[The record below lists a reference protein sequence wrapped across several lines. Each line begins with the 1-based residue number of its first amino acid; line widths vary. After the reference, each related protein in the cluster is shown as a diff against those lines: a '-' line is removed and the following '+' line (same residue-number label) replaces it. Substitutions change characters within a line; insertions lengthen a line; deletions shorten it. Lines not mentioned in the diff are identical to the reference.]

1 LAAAAKLCCCAA
13 DRLPYEVGGSGKLM
27 GVEEATEVVGIP
39 GNPAAPSPNNAAWND
54 KSAADLFLSSRTT
67 GLTGMAGL
75 LAAEVADVLTGLTEA
90 EFTGVCHG
98 LALDLSLVPLPVEV
112 WGENMGCLA

>member
-1 LAAAAKLCCCAA
+1 MG
-13 DRLPYEVGGSGKLM
+13 EVLFKSGVVFARI
-27 GVEEATEVVGIP
+27 GYSTQATIFCHT
-39 GNPAAPSPNNAAWND
+39 WND